1 MSAHSTARS
10 PGLELAAS
18 AASVPGL
25 QTLRQMRRAYT
36 SHARCEV
43 VMRVSPD
50 ALAGLL
56 RRSPPLAASPPL
68 ITSGTRACC
77 FRLWQQRHAHLP

>member
-1 MSAHSTARS
+1 
-10 PGLELAAS
+10 
-18 AASVPGL
+18 
-25 QTLRQMRRAYT
+25 
-36 SHARCEV
+36 
-43 VMRVSPD
+43 MRVSPD